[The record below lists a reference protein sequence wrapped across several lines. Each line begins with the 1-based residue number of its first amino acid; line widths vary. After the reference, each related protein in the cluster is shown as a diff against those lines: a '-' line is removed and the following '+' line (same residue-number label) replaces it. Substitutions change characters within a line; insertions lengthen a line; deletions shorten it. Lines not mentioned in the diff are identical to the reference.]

1 MFTCHLGPL
10 LALLPNIVNHDCS
23 PLYVSSLGL
32 LEHLLRFGLSFEL
45 NIRNATRE
53 DTKLNAGSNHE
64 VVNRMSKECLNSRD
78 ID

>member
-32 LEHLLRFGLSFEL
+32 LKHLLRFSLSFEL
-45 NIRNATRE
+45 DIRNATRE
-53 DTKLNAGSNHE
+53 DNE
-64 VVNRMSKECLNSRD
+64 VKCREQSRGCKQNVNRMLKFKGYR
-78 ID
+78 